1 MQARVLGLS
10 RWREQWLRLRR
21 WVEAADRA
29 VRGPQGVSR
38 TSPSGAGTASVGPAS
53 APSRAWAHAGPM
65 VQAAWVQD
73 AGQRR
78 VLGWA
83 HWVVVPLPVALPAAA
98 AVGTAVPAAGV
109 SQGGR
114 PGPACWGAAGAACA
128 GWRRSALGVPW
139 TGRTAAGSASVLRA
153 GRPGGQEA
161 SLLALSASTAGEERP
176 YSPLG
181 AGKLPLGDRLQ
192 VEVA

>member
-10 RWREQWLRLRR
+10 RWWEQWPRLRR
-21 WVEAADRA
+21 WVGAADRA
-29 VRGPQGVSR
+29 ARGPQGVSW
-38 TSPSGAGTASVGPAS
+38 TSPSGAGTAAVGPAS
-53 APSRAWAHAGPM
+53 APSRAWARAGP
-65 VQAAWVQD
+65 VVWAAWVQD

-78 VLGWA
+78 VLGRV

-128 GWRRSALGVPW
+128 GWRRSAPGALW
-139 TGRTAAGSASVLRA
+139 TGHTAAGSASVLRA
-153 GRPGGQEA
+153 ERPGGQEA
-161 SLLALSASTAGEERP
+161 SLLELSALTAGEELP

-181 AGKLPLGDRLQ
+181 AGKLPLGDQLQ
-192 VEVA
+192 VEIA